1 MDYKQTLQA
10 LDTFA
15 KNVVKQS
22 RANLTRKKKN
32 VTSDLYGSLGYD
44 LKVHPNSFSLE
55 FYMSEYGAYVDEGVQ
70 GAKSNY
76 PENKNSRFSFT
87 NKRPP
92 SQPLAD
98 WAKAK
103 NIRLRDEKGK
113 FKKGNYKSIGYVLAK
128 SIFEKGIKASFF
140 FTKPFEQN
148 FDKLPNELV
157 DKFAL
162 DIDDL
167 IQFTR

>member
-10 LDTFA
+10 LDIFA
-15 KNVVKQS
+15 KNVIKQS

-44 LKVHPNSFSLE
+44 LKVNPNSFSLE
-55 FYMSEYGAYVDEGVQ
+55 FYMSDYGAFVDEGVR
-70 GAKSNY
+70 GAKSTY
-76 PENKNSRFSFT
+76 KESSQSRFSYT

-92 SQPLAD
+92 SQPLAE

-103 NIRLRDEKGK
+103 NIRLRDEKGR

-148 FDKLPNELV
+148 FDKLPNALV

-167 IQFTR
+167 IQFTQ

>member
-1 MDYKQTLQA
+1 MCIRDRA

-44 LKVHPNSFSLE
+44 LKVNPNSFSLE
-55 FYMSEYGAYVDEGVQ
+55 FYMSEYGAFVDEGVR
-70 GAKSNY
+70 GAKSTYN
-76 PENKNSRFSFT
+76 ESSQSRFSYT

-103 NIRLRDEKGK
+103 NIRLRDDKGR

-148 FDKLPNELV
+148 FDKLPNALV

-167 IQFTR
+167 IQFTQ

>member
-10 LDTFA
+10 LDIFA
-15 KNVVKQS
+15 KNVIKQS
-22 RANLTRKKKN
+22 RANLTRKNKN

-44 LKVHPNSFSLE
+44 LKVNPNSFSLE
-55 FYMSEYGAYVDEGVQ
+55 FYMSDYGAFVDEGVR
-70 GAKSNY
+70 GAKSTYKESNQ
-76 PENKNSRFSFT
+76 SRFNYT

-103 NIRLRDEKGK
+103 NIRLRDEKGR

-148 FDKLPNELV
+148 FDKLPSALV

-167 IQFTR
+167 IQFTQ

>member
-1 MDYKQTLQA
+1 MDYKQTLEA
-10 LDTFA
+10 LDIFA

-44 LKVHPNSFSLE
+44 LKVNPNSFSLE
-55 FYMSEYGAYVDEGVQ
+55 FYMSDYGAFVDEGVR
-70 GAKSNY
+70 GAKTIH
-76 PENKNSRFSFT
+76 PESKESRFSYT

-92 SQPLAD
+92 SQPLAQ

-103 NIRLRDEKGK
+103 NIRLRDEKGR

-148 FDKLPNELV
+148 FDKLPNKLV
-157 DKFAL
+157 EKFAL
-162 DIDDL
+162 DLDDL
-167 IQFTR
+167 IQFTQ

>member
-44 LKVHPNSFSLE
+44 LKVNPNSFSLE
-55 FYMSEYGAYVDEGVQ
+55 FYMSEYGAFVDEGVR
-70 GAKSNY
+70 GAKSTYN
-76 PENKNSRFSFT
+76 ESSQSRFSYT

-103 NIRLRDEKGK
+103 NIRLRDDKGR

-148 FDKLPNELV
+148 FDKLPNALV

-167 IQFTR
+167 IQFTQ